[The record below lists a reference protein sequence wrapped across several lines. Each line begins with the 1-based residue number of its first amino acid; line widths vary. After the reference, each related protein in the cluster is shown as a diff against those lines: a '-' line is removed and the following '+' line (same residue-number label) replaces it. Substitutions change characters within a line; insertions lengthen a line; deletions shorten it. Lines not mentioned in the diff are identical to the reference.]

1 MLLQSTFEL
10 LNFNEFPIG
19 NGGRHHQFSSIFGL
33 YHMIHVHGIHF
44 ERMVFVAVAMQRARI
59 ILFLVFVLF
68 LYAHAD
74 TFIPFE
80 AQ

>member
-10 LNFNEFPIG
+10 LNYVEFPIG
-19 NGGRHHQFSSIFGL
+19 NGGRHHLFSLIFGL
-33 YHMIHVHGIHF
+33 FHMIHVHVHGIHF
-44 ERMVFVAVAMQRARI
+44 VWMVFVAMQRARI
-59 ILFLVFVLF
+59 ILFLAFVLF

-74 TFIPFE
+74 TFFPFE